1 MNEIVKCNNIE
12 HMGVFFA
19 NYQLR
24 YSVPQTT
31 NGSGETSKNGTV
43 QRYGRGKAFRHST
56 LL

>member
-12 HMGVFFA
+12 HMGAFFA

-31 NGSGETSKNGTV
+31 NGFGETNKNSTV
-43 QRYGRGKAFRHST
+43 QRYGRG
-56 LL
+56 